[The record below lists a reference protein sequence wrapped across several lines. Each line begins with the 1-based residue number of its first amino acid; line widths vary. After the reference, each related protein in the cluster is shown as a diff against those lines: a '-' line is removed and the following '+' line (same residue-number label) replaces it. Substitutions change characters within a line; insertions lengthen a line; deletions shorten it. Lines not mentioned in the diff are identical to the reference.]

1 MGDRGRMRPK
11 GNLLRGEH
19 PCTAPGYRGR
29 DDPAEVRSYPRLA
42 GLPSYEDT
50 VTRWE
55 QASGFSAGDYDY
67 YLVFAGMRYG
77 LILSR
82 IMLATGQ
89 EGEVQGNFACQLLQ
103 KTLDRIA

>member
-1 MGDRGRMRPK
+1 MSKLP
-11 GNLLRGEH
+11 
-19 PCTAPGYRGR
+19 
-29 DDPAEVRSYPRLA
+29 PARRLE
-42 GLPSYEDT
+42 GLPSYQDSIA
-50 VTRWE
+50 RWE
-55 QASGFSAGDYDY
+55 NVSGCSARHYDY

-103 KTLDRIA
+103 KTMERII

>member
-1 MGDRGRMRPK
+1 M
-11 GNLLRGEH
+11 LRL
-19 PCTAPGYRGR
+19 T
-29 DDPAEVRSYPRLA
+29 

-50 VTRWE
+50 IR
-55 QASGFSAGDYDY
+55 QLQQLASFPVRDYDY

-89 EGEVQGNFACQLLQ
+89 DGEVQGNFACQLLQ
-103 KTLDRIA
+103 KTLDRIC